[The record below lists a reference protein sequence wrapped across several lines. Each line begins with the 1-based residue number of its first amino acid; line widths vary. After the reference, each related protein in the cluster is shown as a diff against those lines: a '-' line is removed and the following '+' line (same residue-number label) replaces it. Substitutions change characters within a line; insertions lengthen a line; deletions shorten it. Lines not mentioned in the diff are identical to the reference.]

1 MRLMFDRKIPLDFMV
16 VGAFKGDFTLRSV
29 TLDILLLKKPKLL
42 DQWRESTE

>member
-29 TLDILLLKKPKLL
+29 TLNVFLLKRPKFL
-42 DQWRESTE
+42 DQCKESAE